1 MIIDAVIF
9 MSEFRIVLY
18 ENDVNRRIVDLC
30 FFGSSAHLPVCLL
43 CQMIAF
49 YNELLSLSKALSLA
63 PENYSVLFYL
73 GRCYSRLDLYD
84 KALCCATDL
93 QGKGVVRNDG
103 VLFLCKKAIGPHQV
117 LHSRKQLLLLA

>member
-49 YNELLSLSKALSLA
+49 YVVEI
-63 PENYSVLFYL
+63 
-73 GRCYSRLDLYD
+73 
-84 KALCCATDL
+84 
-93 QGKGVVRNDG
+93 GKVKEVYGVVIE
-103 VLFLCKKAIGPHQV
+103 KAVVPEAAVKAEAVKVEAKAEKQV
-117 LHSRKQLLLLA
+117 KETKASPDFFPRGKPSFKTRKNT